1 MTDAEA
7 MDDEMRAKSA
17 QMPDR
22 EYAAGWR
29 AYVNGSGRPGTHFAA
44 KGWDDAQYADQAC
57 WRPILW
63 SRNREE

>member
-7 MDDEMRAKSA
+7 LDDEIRAKAA

-29 AYVNGSGRPGTHFAA
+29 AYVAGSERPTTHFAA
-44 KGWDDAQYADQAC
+44 KGWNEARYAAEDC
-57 WRPILW
+57 WRPVLW
-63 SRNREE
+63 SKN